1 LLRDVRDTALGDIIR
16 RDHRGTFLST
26 WNPLKRGWRNLQQHP
41 KHYYERSDAL
51 SLVPGTVF
59 REIRD
64 TAPRTPLREIRDNYP
79 STWNIVKRDQELCT
93 WYTVMIKRNHGNFPQ
108 NTVNRDKGYFP

>member
-1 LLRDVRDTALGDIIR
+1 MLKEIRDPFPCICDIIR

-26 WNPLKRGWRNLQQHP
+26 WKPLKRGRRNLQQHP
-41 KHYYERSDAL
+41 EHYERSGAL

-64 TAPRTPLREIRDNYP
+64 TAPRTPFREIRDNFP
-79 STWNIVKRDQELCT
+79 STWNIVKRDQEHCT
-93 WYTVMIKRNHGNFPQ
+93 WYTVR
-108 NTVNRDKGYFP
+108 RDHLS